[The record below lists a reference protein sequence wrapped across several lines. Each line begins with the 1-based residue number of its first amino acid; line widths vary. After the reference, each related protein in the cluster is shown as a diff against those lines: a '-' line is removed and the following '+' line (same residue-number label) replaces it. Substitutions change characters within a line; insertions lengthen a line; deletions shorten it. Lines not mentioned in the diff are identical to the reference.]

1 MVEMAFAPMAGR
13 KGGKLLLAPSAH
25 AVDGPVSVARTTGK

>member
-13 KGGKLLLAPSAH
+13 KDGKLLFAPSAH
-25 AVDGPVSVARTTGK
+25 AVDGPVSVARTTSE